1 MLVRPAEKVYADDA
15 AITLVKIAQKN
26 TIDLGPL
33 WPAQS
38 LRLPNST
45 PTEFGHPISQNWETT
60 VTTVATVPR
69 IPEGGESFKIEFDHE
84 EDGRWI
90 AEIPDLPGVMAYG
103 ETKQDAE
110 VKVTALALRVLAD
123 RTEQAKKPP
132 KSIRFL

>member
-1 MLVRPAEKVYADDA
+1 MLVRPAKKVYADDA
-15 AITLVKIAQKN
+15 AITLVKIAKKN
-26 TIDLGPL
+26 TTDLGPL

-38 LRLPNST
+38 LRL
-45 PTEFGHPISQNWETT
+45 TEFNSHRVWASHLPRIGTT

-123 RTEQAKKPP
+123 RTEQVKKPP

>member
-1 MLVRPAEKVYADDA
+1 M
-15 AITLVKIAQKN
+15 
-26 TIDLGPL
+26 
-33 WPAQS
+33 
-38 LRLPNST
+38 
-45 PTEFGHPISQNWETT
+45 
-60 VTTVATVPR
+60 TTVATVPR
-69 IPEGGESFKIEFDHE
+69 VPEGGESFKIEFDHE

-123 RTEQAKKPP
+123 RTEQVKKPP